1 MKHLLTTFFLL
12 LALTCCTTEAD
23 RIRMRAGLDSINM
36 RNRNDQPFTV
46 SDVQP
51 YVTFFDEHGTA
62 NDRLLAHYLLGR
74 AYHDRGEAP
83 MALQCYHDAIDCADT
98 TAADCD
104 YPQLARVYGQMGDVF
119 YTQGLYRKALNSYDL
134 SSKYAWIGCDTLT
147 ALAVYE
153 QKNAAYM
160 NLGYT
165 DSAMAVINYVAK
177 KYIHYGYLSD
187 AAISLATIIRPLINN
202 GEYKKAKCFMDKYET
217 LSGYFDS
224 HGNIEAGRE
233 IYYKAK
239 GLYYLHI
246 NKLDS
251 AEYFFRKEL
260 HDGKD
265 YSNQNSAA
273 NGLALLYNKTHNSDS
288 IAKYATYAYNMLD
301 SLYAQRA
308 TKDIERIQAMYDY
321 TRHKEIARQESQKAA
336 EEKEKRQII
345 STLFILALIIAA
357 AIIIKIYQDRKKKQ
371 LLYAQS
377 LEQLEQIQS
386 DILQLRLH
394 EEEYTELLAEKENML
409 EKLRHEIEKQ
419 KDKELLNHLTIEKRI
434 KESDIYQ
441 LLMNKQYKEELSVCE
456 LRDCRK
462 LVIETLPEFSSL
474 LFSKKHKISPKDFNV
489 CMLLRLGFKSKEV
502 SNMMGITQ
510 GRVSQICAKVLLN
523 VFKKDTGGVTELTEL
538 LYQLY

>member
-83 MALQCYHDAIDCADT
+83 MALHCYHDAIDCADT
-98 TAADCD
+98 TANDCN
-104 YPQLARVYGQMGDVF
+104 YAQLARVYGQMSEIFND
-119 YTQGLYRKALNSYDL
+119 QGLYSKALSHDKI
-134 SSKYAWIGCDTLT
+134 SVGYAWKGRDTLL
-147 ALAVYE
+147 ALRNYE
-153 QKNAAYM
+153 QEFFAYKE
-160 NLGYT
+160 LGMM
-165 DSAMAVINYVAK
+165 DSAIMVIEHVAK
-177 KYIHYGYLSD
+177 EYSRYGYNINS
-187 AAISLATIIRPLINN
+187 AIALGLTIIPMIEN
-202 GEYKKAKCFMDKYET
+202 GDLAKAGYIIGNYEAN
-217 LSGYFDS
+217 SGRFDAR
-224 HGNIEAGRE
+224 GNIEAGRE

-239 GLYYLHI
+239 GLYYLYT

-357 AIIIKIYQDRKKKQ
+357 VIIIKIYQDRKKKQ

-394 EEEYTELLAEKENML
+394 EEEYTELLAEKESML

-441 LLMNKQYKEELSVCE
+441 LLMNKQYKEELSVAE

-474 LFSKKHKISPKDFNV
+474 LFSKSHQISPKDYNV
-489 CMLLRLGFKSKEV
+489 CMLLRLGFRSKEV
-502 SNMMGITQ
+502 SNMLGITQ